1 MASYRV
7 SRVEFQLE
15 KKALFLLTIV
25 LSKTSVRM
33 RTIDIEIKLTK
44 LHIGLIT
51 FYRLGTTDITTLV
64 VFSVKS
70 NNRGYLHT

>member
-7 SRVEFQLE
+7 SRVQFQLE

-64 VFSVKS
+64 VSITVKVE
-70 NNRGYLHT
+70 